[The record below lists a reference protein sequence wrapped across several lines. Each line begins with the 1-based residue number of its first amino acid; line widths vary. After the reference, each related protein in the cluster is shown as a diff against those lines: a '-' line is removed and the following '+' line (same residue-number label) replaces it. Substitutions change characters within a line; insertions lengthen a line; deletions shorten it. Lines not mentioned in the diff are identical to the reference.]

1 MDATSPPATTL
12 DPITVEVVRN
22 KLDGIANEMELTLLK
37 SSFSPIV
44 REGLDASASLFT
56 LAGETL
62 AQAVAI
68 PIHLATLIPCIERIL
83 ATFPIAGMR
92 EGDVYCMN
100 DPYLGGTHLPDI
112 AVVMPVFAAGRPM
125 ALAATMTHHQDIGG
139 MTPGSVPTNATEI
152 FQEGIRL
159 PALKLRDGERFND
172 TLLQILR
179 RNVRIPDTFEG
190 DLMAQVA
197 ACTVGARRLSALAQ
211 RYGPEHLAAIFAEL
225 LDRSEAMT
233 RDALLRIPEGTYRAV
248 DFLDNDGIDLDR
260 RIRIEVAVT
269 IGNGTMGV
277 DFTGSSAQV
286 AGPFNVVPS
295 GSLAAACYVVRAIT
309 DPRIPTNGG
318 CFRRIALH
326 LPERSIVNP
335 SEPAAVNS
343 RTATIKRVSGAM
355 LAALAQAVPDRVPA
369 DSSGELLVLAFG
381 GTRPDGTPYVTGELV
396 AGGSGASAGKDGVD
410 GIETDATNCM
420 NLPAEALELDAPI
433 RVHRIALRR
442 DSGGAGMHRGG
453 LGIVREYEILH
464 GEVRFTHR
472 GERHFIAPKGR
483 AGGGDG
489 AMARTV
495 IYRAGG
501 RTETVASKLVTSLR
515 AGDRVVFETAGGGG
529 YGDKARRDPEKLRS
543 DLADGKTSIEG
554 AGDHAPSGG
563 AVG

>member
-1 MDATSPPATTL
+1 MDSAMDAGSTL
-12 DPITVEVVRN
+12 DPVTVEVVRHR
-22 KLDGIANEMELTLLK
+22 LEGIANEMELTLLK

-44 REGLDASASLFT
+44 KEGLDASASLFT
-56 LAGETL
+56 LQGETL

-68 PIHLATLIPCIERIL
+68 PIHLATLIPCIARIL
-83 ATFPIAGMR
+83 AEFPIETMR
-92 EGDVYCMN
+92 EGDLYCMN

-112 AVVMPVFAAGRPM
+112 AVVMPVFAAGRPL
-125 ALAATMTHHQDIGG
+125 AVAATMTHHQDIGG
-139 MTPGSVPTNATEI
+139 MTPGSVPTDATEI

-159 PALKLRDGERFND
+159 PALKLRDGNRFND
-172 TLLQILR
+172 TLLKILR

-197 ACTVGARRLSALAQ
+197 ACSVGARRLAALAET
-211 RYGPEHLAAIFAEL
+211 YGDNHLTVIFSEL

-233 RDALLRIPEGTYRAV
+233 RAALRTIPKGTFSAA
-248 DFLDNDGIDLDR
+248 DFLDNDGIELDR
-260 RIRIEVAVT
+260 RIRIEAAVT
-269 IGNGTMGV
+269 V
-277 DFTGSSAQV
+277 DDGAITIDFAGSSPQV
-286 AGPFNVVPS
+286 RGPFNVVPS
-295 GSLAAACYVVRAIT
+295 GSLAAACYVVRTIT
-309 DPRIPTNGG
+309 DPTIPTNGG
-318 CFRRIALH
+318 CFRPIALK
-326 LPERSIVNP
+326 LPEGSIVNP
-335 SEPAAVNS
+335 REPAPVNS
-343 RTATIKRVSGAM
+343 RTATIKRITGTM

-369 DSSGELLVLAFG
+369 DSGGLHVLAFG
-381 GTRPDGTPYVTGELV
+381 GARHDGTSYVTGELV
-396 AGGSGASAGKDGVD
+396 AGGAGAGAGKDGADV
-410 GIETDATNCM
+410 IETDATNCM

-453 LGIVREYEILH
+453 LGILREYEILH

-515 AGDRVVFETAGGGG
+515 AGDRIVFETPGGGG
-529 YGDKARRDPEKLRS
+529 YGDPARRDPEKLRL
-543 DLADGKTSIEG
+543 DLADGKTSIDG
-554 AGDHAPSGG
+554 ARGHAPAGD